1 MYKNKKGLIA
11 FSIIISI
18 IFNILFLQMYSVLA
32 LEGKLNTS
40 NIRVRKETNTTSDII
55 TNLYKTDSVEIL
67 GKTGEW
73 YKIKTEEGK
82 IGYIKT
88 EFVDTSGEVK
98 ELSENEKK
106 EEIKEPKS
114 DKEKTEVK
122 QETKIEKEEVKPK
135 EETKTKLAEKTEYT
149 LKNDSTL
156 KTFPIYYS
164 NDIKTL
170 EKGTKVTKENEK
182 GNWIKVVSD
191 KNVGWISKTD
201 VE

>member
-1 MYKNKKGLIA
+1 MYKNMYKNKKGLIT

-40 NIRVRKETNTTSDII
+40 NIRVRKEANTTSDII

-122 QETKIEKEEVKPK
+122 QETKTKETEKS
-135 EETKTKLAEKTEYT
+135 EYT

-191 KNVGWISKTD
+191 KNAGWISKTD

>member
-1 MYKNKKGLIA
+1 MYKNKKGLIT

-67 GKTGEW
+67 GKIGEW

-122 QETKIEKEEVKPK
+122 QETKIEKEEI
-135 EETKTKLAEKTEYT
+135 KTKLAEKSEYT

>member
-1 MYKNKKGLIA
+1 MYKKKKGLIA

-67 GKTGEW
+67 GKIGEW

-114 DKEKTEVK
+114 DKEKTEIT
-122 QETKIEKEEVKPK
+122 QETKKEEVKPK
-135 EETKTKLAEKTEYT
+135 EEIKTKLAEKSEYT

-164 NDIKTL
+164 NDVKTL

-191 KNVGWISKTD
+191 KNAGWISKTD

>member
-1 MYKNKKGLIA
+1 MYKKKKGLIA

-67 GKTGEW
+67 GKIGEW

-122 QETKIEKEEVKPK
+122 QETKIEKEE
-135 EETKTKLAEKTEYT
+135 TKTKVEEKSEYT

>member
-1 MYKNKKGLIA
+1 MYKNKKGLIT

-40 NIRVRKETNTTSDII
+40 NIRVRKETNTISDII

-67 GKTGEW
+67 GKIGEW

-122 QETKIEKEEVKPK
+122 QETKIEKEEI
-135 EETKTKLAEKTEYT
+135 KTKLAEKSEYT

-164 NDIKTL
+164 NDVKTL

>member
-1 MYKNKKGLIA
+1 MYKKKKGLIA

-40 NIRVRKETNTTSDII
+40 NIRVRKEANTTSDII

-122 QETKIEKEEVKPK
+122 QETKTKETEKS
-135 EETKTKLAEKTEYT
+135 EYT

-191 KNVGWISKTD
+191 KNAGWISKTD

>member
-1 MYKNKKGLIA
+1 MYKNMYKNKKGLIT

-32 LEGKLNTS
+32 LEGKINTS
-40 NIRVRKETNTTSDII
+40 NIRVRKEANTTSDII

-122 QETKIEKEEVKPK
+122 QETKTKETEKS
-135 EETKTKLAEKTEYT
+135 EYT

-191 KNVGWISKTD
+191 KNAGWISKTD

>member
-67 GKTGEW
+67 GKIGEW

-122 QETKIEKEEVKPK
+122 QETKIEKEEI
-135 EETKTKLAEKTEYT
+135 KTKLAEKSEYT

>member
-1 MYKNKKGLIA
+1 MYKNMYKNKKGLIT

-40 NIRVRKETNTTSDII
+40 NIRVRKEANTTSDII

-98 ELSENEKK
+98 ELSENEK
-106 EEIKEPKS
+106 I
-114 DKEKTEVK
+114 EVK
-122 QETKIEKEEVKPK
+122 QETKKEKEEVKPK
-135 EETKTKLAEKTEYT
+135 EEIKTKVEEKSEYT

-164 NDIKTL
+164 NDVKTL
-170 EKGTKVTKENEK
+170 EKGIKVTKENEK

-191 KNVGWISKTD
+191 KNAGWISKTD

>member
-1 MYKNKKGLIA
+1 MYKNMYKNKKGLIT

-40 NIRVRKETNTTSDII
+40 NIRVRKEANTTSDII

-98 ELSENEKK
+98 ELSENKKK

-122 QETKIEKEEVKPK
+122 QETKTKETEKS
-135 EETKTKLAEKTEYT
+135 EYT

-191 KNVGWISKTD
+191 KNAGWISKTD